1 MHDAAVRTLHPAVI
15 PVLSVQSVQS
25 VQFARKTLWKQG
37 LGTTANRTGALSS
50 PVQSVHFAPSGR
62 SRGTTARQSRSD
74 RSSRST
80 SPGKRYGNKDL
91 APPAIGPGRCPLRSD
106 RSDSRHSE
114 VRSMKETQRRPAI
127 SVTPVADALSPPV
140 TLVTF
145 VGHRAQRTRCRVP
158 PEGRGASPWRRER
171 LRHWT
176 PCPRNVRSR
185 AASASPRP
193 PSRRDRRSFRWRSK
207 DRRSRLRSSRAAAFR
222 GG

>member
-1 MHDAAVRTLHPAVI
+1 METRVWHHRKSDRGAVLSGPIGPLCAIRAQSRHHRPAI
-15 PVLSVQSVQS
+15 PVRSVQLVHLP
-25 VQFARKTLWKQG
+25 RKTTWKQR
-37 LGTTANRTGALSS
+37 LGTTGNRT
-50 PVQSVHFAPSGR
+50 
-62 SRGTTARQSRSD
+62 
-74 RSSRST
+74 
-80 SPGKRYGNKDL
+80 
-91 APPAIGPGRCPLRSD
+91 IGPGQCPIRSD

-127 SVTPVADALSPPV
+127 SVTPVADALSPPA

-145 VGHRAQRTRCRVP
+145 VSHRAQRTCCRVP

-176 PCPRNVRSR
+176 PCPRNVLSR